1 MELKP
6 ASVFEAFSEIN
17 RVPRP
22 SKREDK
28 MMEYLLEVGRSLG
41 LETQRDEI
49 GNVVIRKP
57 ATPGM
62 EDRPI
67 LVLQSHMDMVCEK
80 NNDVEFDFDNDA
92 IQAYVDGD
100 WVPMTVSVVPW
111 RLPSCVPTTL
121 STVLWSVSSPV
132 TRKPA

>member
-1 MELKP
+1 MMELKP

-28 MMEYLLEVGRSLG
+28 MMEYLLDVGRSLG
-41 LETQRDEI
+41 LETVRDEI

-80 NNDVEFDFDNDA
+80 NNDVVFDFENDA
-92 IQAYVDGD
+92 IQAYVDGE
-100 WVPMTVSVVPW
+100 WMTLASGNNTI
-111 RLPSCVPTTL
+111 SYQTDNIDA
-121 STVLWSVSSPV
+121 
-132 TRKPA
+132 PACKLEWNEVWG

>member
-1 MELKP
+1 MMDLKP

-62 EDRPI
+62 GER
-67 LVLQSHMDMVCEK
+67 
-80 NNDVEFDFDNDA
+80 F
-92 IQAYVDGD
+92 
-100 WVPMTVSVVPW
+100 
-111 RLPSCVPTTL
+111 
-121 STVLWSVSSPV
+121 SVS
-132 TRKPA
+132 R

>member
-1 MELKP
+1 MMELKP

-57 ATPGM
+57 ALRHRANCRMRHRTAHCIHATAPQPERPQVNTP
-62 EDRPI
+62 
-67 LVLQSHMDMVCEK
+67 S
-80 NNDVEFDFDNDA
+80 
-92 IQAYVDGD
+92 
-100 WVPMTVSVVPW
+100 
-111 RLPSCVPTTL
+111 PTTL
-121 STVLWSVSSPV
+121 
-132 TRKPA
+132 